1 MSQIG
6 CLGYNLKYFNYSSL
20 LIQCSYVTILVSIKV
35 TILIKVV
42 GFQKPPSKNNFD
54 VISLK

>member
-42 GFQKPPSKNNFD
+42 GFQKPPQRTT
-54 VISLK
+54 LM